1 MKNEMLYGHE
11 YDFET
16 LEDLERAMYE
26 YINYYNNK
34 RIMTKLK
41 GLTHIMYRHQSN
53 NQVILS
59 CFYFS
64 PTYGG
69 HHKNF

>member
-1 MKNEMLYGHE
+1 MLYGHE

-41 GLTHIMYRHQSN
+41 GLTPTMYRHQSN

-59 CFYFS
+59 
-64 PTYGG
+64 
-69 HHKNF
+69 